1 MTDDAAG
8 IEKLY
13 EYGER
18 LSEAK
23 DKSQHVEDYR
33 SIIKAAGS
41 DSIKAMQLAAQLIPR
56 FFKFFPELSDLAV
69 DSHIDLCEA
78 DELGVRVQAIR
89 GLPLFCKDTP
99 EHLSKII
106 DILAQLL
113 TAEENVERD
122 AVHKALLSLLRQDV
136 KVVEGLGIKPF
147 RQFYQGLTGQ
157 TSKESSDV
165 HMGWLSITI
174 RNRWS
179 DFSSHGILELGDGSK
194 IPTDFINRGILE
206 IGDGRHW
213 RMFEVE
219 AWNGV
224 FSVRSFHTI
233 IGWAGMFFSLEEH
246 WETSAPWK
254 MLYVVKTKE
263 LESVKLL
270 LRHCVHIESVDE
282 PNTDENLRE
291 NLRERTLCFV
301 RDKVFPLKAELLKPQ
316 EQMERHIT
324 DLIKKSLQDV
334 TGAEFKMFIDFLKSL
349 SLFGEKAPPERV
361 QELVEIIEGQAD
373 LDAQFNGFS
382 SCRLFRFTS
391 SVRLLTEIDFNM
403 QVSDGD
409 HIDRLISCLFM
420 ALPFFVRGASPS
432 KFLNYLNK
440 HILPVFDEITN
451 YGLLIQLVLSIL
463 FTSQLPEERKVD
475 LLKNLAESS
484 PYTTPQD
491 SRQILPSVVQLLK
504 KYMPRR
510 KSGEETNFTYVECLL
525 YTFHHLA
532 SKAPNATNSLCGF
545 KIVTGQ
551 PSDRLGEDFSEFN
564 KDFTESP
571 LSFLRPGTESTSQLR
586 YIHVRGIHVKS
597 IMLGRPNGPL
607 CDSKYDLL
615 LLLTHVTPQPFDFND
630 PSLDVNGFLQLQ
642 YAAKFLPQCNQLKTL
657 GCLIWIVKDWRLS
670 SVEELAR
677 ATIKKL
683 TQGMAEHNKAMA
695 SAKSDE
701 AKASIKAQKQNT
713 TTGLR
718 TCNNILAMTQPLHSK
733 SPSFIGDKRINL
745 SWKEIPKVLPPS
757 ATTAAGGK
765 RPANPAN
772 GSNDNASKKGRGAG
786 GSQNQL
792 VNRAFEGASYGGRS
806 GMRGR
811 GRGWGGRGRGRGY
824 R

>member
-1 MTDDAAG
+1 MTDDAIG

-136 KVVEGLGIKPF
+136 KAS
-147 RQFYQGLTGQ
+147 LTALF
-157 TSKESSDV
+157 K
-165 HMGWLSITI
+165 
-174 RNRWS
+174 
-179 DFSSHGILELGDGSK
+179 
-194 IPTDFINRGILE
+194 
-206 IGDGRHW
+206 
-213 RMFEVE
+213 
-219 AWNGV
+219 
-224 FSVRSFHTI
+224 
-233 IGWAGMFFSLEEH
+233 
-246 WETSAPWK
+246 
-254 MLYVVKTKE
+254 
-263 LESVKLL
+263 
-270 LRHCVHIESVDE
+270 HIESVDE

-349 SLFGEKAPPERV
+349 SLFGERAPPERV

-373 LDAQFNGFS
+373 LDAQFN
-382 SCRLFRFTS
+382 
-391 SVRLLTEIDFNM
+391 
-403 QVSDGD
+403 VSDGD

-440 HILPVFDEITN
+440 HILPVFDE
-451 YGLLIQLVLSIL
+451 
-463 FTSQLPEERKVD
+463 LPEERKVD

-484 PYTTPQD
+484 PYSIPQD

-532 SKAPNATNSLCGF
+532 SKAPNATNSLCGY

-551 PSDRLGEDFSEFN
+551 PSDRLGEDFSELN
-564 KDFTESP
+564 KDFTE
-571 LSFLRPGTESTSQLR
+571 
-586 YIHVRGIHVKS
+586 
-597 IMLGRPNGPL
+597 
-607 CDSKYDLL
+607 
-615 LLLTHVTPQPFDFND
+615 
-630 PSLDVNGFLQLQ
+630 
-642 YAAKFLPQCNQLKTL
+642 
-657 GCLIWIVKDWRLS
+657 RLS

-718 TCNNILAMTQPLHSK
+718 TCNNILAMTQLLHSK
-733 SPSFIGDKRINL
+733 APSFIGDKRINL

-757 ATTAAGGK
+757 STTTAGGK

-772 GSNDNASKKGRGAG
+772 GSNDNASKKSRRAG

-792 VNRAFEGASYGGRS
+792 VNRAFEGVSYGARS